1 MKQASQLFMFL
12 AIFCWAGIVGAVLY
26 AHISPLRALLLYL
39 PESSILENGPFP
51 LKDELFWKMIHP
63 VAIVF
68 TVLALVTN
76 WGNKNRRK
84 YIAYA
89 AGIYA
94 VALIFTFTYFVPE
107 IKEFANS
114 NHNTSIPAT
123 EWHARG
129 QRWYQ
134 LSWIRGVSM
143 FIGFIFML
151 LALTKTDLSKQNK
164 K

>member
-1 MKQASQLFMFL
+1 MFI

-51 LKDELFWKMIHP
+51 LKDELFWKMINP
-63 VAIVF
+63 ITFVF

-76 WGNKNRRK
+76 WGNKERRK

-89 AGIYA
+89 AGIYT
-94 VALIFTFTYFVPE
+94 VALIVTFIYFVPE
-107 IKEFANS
+107 IKEFANC
-114 NHNTSIPAT
+114 NNNTSVPAS
-123 EWHARG
+123 EWQVRG

-143 FIGFIFML
+143 FIGFILML
-151 LALTKTDLSKQNK
+151 LALTKSGINKTLGNSKIEDNI
-164 K
+164 